1 MAKGIFTA
9 IGTLIVVVLI
19 LYLAYVVTKYIGR
32 GAGIGTRSGCMRV
45 RDQIPLG
52 RDRSAAIV
60 QIGARFFL
68 VGITGSQVCLLAELE
83 EEELIPFQ
91 DTKDMQG
98 KPYPD
103 FRELMDKLGRGK
115 KKDGH

>member
-9 IGTLIVVVLI
+9 IGTLAVVVLI

-32 GAGIGTRSGCMRV
+32 GVGAGARSGCMRV

-52 RDRSAAIV
+52 RDRAAAIV
-60 QIGARFFL
+60 QIGTRFFL
-68 VGITGSQVCLLAELE
+68 VGITGSQISMLAELE
-83 EEELIPFQ
+83 EDELIPFQ
-91 DTKDMQG
+91 DTNTIQG

-103 FRELMDKLGRGK
+103 FREMIDKLGRGK